1 MRNTIAAI
9 VGMGLLTTLG
19 CADRQARQEKEAE
32 RMYVTTGDLEE
43 DLQTLPEAIARYRNI
58 VERYPD
64 TQAAKK
70 AQERHLKLQEAQK
83 LLAKLETVHEDSL
96 AGFYER
102 VCEVIP
108 DYLAV
113 LKKLGAVYYKDINLT
128 SRTAARFRS
137 KRLAERVL
145 GVWSKQDG
153 LWSGYAFRPISED
166 RRWRDRL
173 CAQAVDVARMLEEFR
188 RHEEA
193 LKVVNRGLEY
203 GVGEDVKAHARVFAA
218 FYTFRMARN
227 REGIALAEDALSYA
241 FLPTED
247 QARAYHVIGLCYT
260 YLHQETGELADLDA
274 AIEALNMSVN
284 IDSSMKHARDLL
296 KKLRIQ
302 RRRLQVSMK

>member
-1 MRNTIAAI
+1 MRATCWAI
-9 VGMGLLTTLG
+9 VGMGLLAAVG
-19 CADRQARQEKEAE
+19 CADRQAKQEPEAE

-58 VERYPD
+58 VERFPG

-70 AQERHLKLQEAQK
+70 AQERQIKLQEAQK
-83 LLAKLETVHEDSL
+83 LLAKLETVDNDSL

-102 VCEVIP
+102 VCEVVP

-113 LKKLGAVYYKDINLT
+113 LKRLGAVYYNDIRIT
-128 SRTAARFRS
+128 SRTAAKWRS
-137 KRLAERVL
+137 KRLADRVL
-145 GVWSKQDG
+145 GVWNKQDR
-153 LWSGYAFRPISED
+153 LWTGYAFRPIHEE
-166 RRWRDRL
+166 RMWRDRL

-193 LKVVNRGLEY
+193 LKIVHRGLEY
-203 GVGEDVKAHARVFAA
+203 AVGEDAIAHARIFAA
-218 FYTFRMARN
+218 FYTFRMAQN
-227 REGIALAEDALSYA
+227 REAIALAEDALSYE
-241 FLPTED
+241 FLSTED

-260 YLHQETGELADLDA
+260 YIHQETGELADLDA

-284 IDSSMKHARDLL
+284 IDSSMNHARDLL
-296 KKLRIQ
+296 KKLRVQ